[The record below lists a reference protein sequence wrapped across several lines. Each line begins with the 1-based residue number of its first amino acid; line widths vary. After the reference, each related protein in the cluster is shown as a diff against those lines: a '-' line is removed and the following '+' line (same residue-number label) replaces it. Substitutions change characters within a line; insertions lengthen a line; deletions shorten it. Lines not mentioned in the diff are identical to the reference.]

1 MMHEL
6 VARYL
11 KIRRTGG
18 FALKESERH
27 LADYA
32 GFAESRGE
40 TVVRS
45 CVAIEWAAQAVS
57 IRQRQERLRSV
68 VLFARFLHGEDPRH
82 EIPPEGVFDCPRTKR
97 MPHIYTPDEA
107 QRILDAAS
115 RLTPLGSNRGATMR
129 TLLALIFATG
139 LRISEALTLSLD
151 DIRDGS
157 LLIRQTKFRKT
168 RLVPLHATAVAGLS
182 DYIEKWRRSAG
193 TDAVFVNIH
202 GQRLTY
208 KTVEVNWAEVRAM
221 AKLQNAPDRMRPR
234 IHDIRHTFAVRAL
247 EAAPNPRDRISRHML
262 AVSTYLGH
270 ANVADT
276 YWYFHASPALIWPAL
291 PTRTRA
297 SSKEVGHDTDR
308 SAHYSVHA

>member
-1 MMHEL
+1 MMHGI

-27 LADYA
+27 LADFAKFA
-32 GFAESRGE
+32 GSRGE

-45 CVAIEWAAQAVS
+45 STAIEWAAQAVS

-82 EIPPEGVFDCPRTKR
+82 EIPPVGVFDCPRMKR
-97 MPHIYTPDEA
+97 MPHIYTRDEA
-107 QRILDAAS
+107 QRLVDTAS
-115 RLTPLGSNRGATMR
+115 SLVPVGSNRGATMSS
-129 TLLALIFATG
+129 LLALMFASG
-139 LRISEALTLSLD
+139 LRISEALALSLD
-151 DIRDGS
+151 DFRDGS

-168 RLVPLHATAVAGLS
+168 RLVPLHTTAVAGLS
-182 DYIEKWRRSAG
+182 EYIEKWRRSAG

-202 GQRLTY
+202 GRRLTY
-208 KTVEVNWAEVRAM
+208 KSVEGSWREVRAM
-221 AKLQNAPDRMRPR
+221 AKLQKVPGRMGPR

-247 EAAPNPRDRISRHML
+247 EAAPNPRDRISQHML

-276 YWYFHASPALIWPAL
+276 YWYLHASPTLMAGIADAYQSLFEGGRP
-291 PTRTRA
+291 
-297 SSKEVGHDTDR
+297 
-308 SAHYSVHA
+308 

>member
-1 MMHEL
+1 
-6 VARYL
+6 
-11 KIRRTGG
+11 
-18 FALKESERH
+18 
-27 LADYA
+27 
-32 GFAESRGE
+32 
-40 TVVRS
+40 
-45 CVAIEWAAQAVS
+45 
-57 IRQRQERLRSV
+57 
-68 VLFARFLHGEDPRH
+68 
-82 EIPPEGVFDCPRTKR
+82 
-97 MPHIYTPDEA
+97 
-107 QRILDAAS
+107 
-115 RLTPLGSNRGATMR
+115 MR

-139 LRISEALTLSLD
+139 LRISEALALSLD

-182 DYIEKWRRSAG
+182 EYIEKWRRSAG

-247 EAAPNPRDRISRHML
+247 EAAPNPRDRISKHML

-276 YWYFHASPALIWPAL
+276 YWYFHASPALMAGIADAYQSLFEGGRP
-291 PTRTRA
+291 
-297 SSKEVGHDTDR
+297 
-308 SAHYSVHA
+308 